1 MGSAENSG
9 DMGLRGQSLGDKEDG
24 RVLQGQVTGSP
35 GNRVPAF
42 AMDSCLIWEV
52 LILHLQLIL
61 LCLLYD
67 SGNEIRVLCMLTSVL
82 PLNYIPVLKNTD
94 AE

>member
-9 DMGLRGQSLGDKEDG
+9 DTGLRGQSL
-24 RVLQGQVTGSP
+24 TGSP

-52 LILHLQLIL
+52 LILHLHLIFV
-61 LCLLYD
+61 CLLYG
-67 SGNEIRVLCMLTSVL
+67 SGYEIQGLVHANKCSTTELYPS
-82 PLNYIPVLKNTD
+82 PEKY
-94 AE
+94 